1 MTFKPSIKIAFNPP
15 HFNSLKSVIPGLIR
29 FLLIAIIFN
38 TSTGCS
44 SESDKITNDQLKNK
58 LLRSIPSSQSNITF
72 NNLITETQQLNYI
85 AYDGVYQGAGV
96 AVGDINND
104 GLPDIYFVGN
114 MVPNKL
120 YLNKGNLVF
129 EDITESSGA
138 DVSDGWCT
146 GVNIIDVNGD
156 GWNDIYI
163 CRYLLE
169 DPNLCRNMLLINNG
183 DNTFT
188 DETEKYKVG
197 DTGFSVMATFFD
209 FDNDGDL
216 DLYVVNQPPS
226 FRNSRQAL
234 HGKIDYRYTDRL
246 YENIENKYFEDITE
260 KAGITNYAYGLS
272 ACAFDYDH
280 DGYTD
285 LYIANDY
292 EEGDLLYRN
301 NGDGTFSNT
310 ILEATR
316 HVPNFSMG
324 ADVADINNDGWPD
337 LFVADMVAQDNKRIK
352 TNMSGM
358 DLPKFYGLVGRGNQY
373 QYMYNALQL
382 NQGNGFFSEIAQLAG
397 VSNTD
402 WSWAALFMDLD
413 HDGFRDLLVT
423 NGMRRDMRDNDYNK
437 RLQQIVEQKS
447 AEAKAAGTR
456 LQLDYVSLVD
466 MAPKTGIANYF
477 FQNQGD
483 LTFKNLASD
492 WGVAQKMVSY
502 GAAYADLDGDGDLDL
517 VLNNM
522 DTIANIFENTINE
535 HRKNH
540 YLRVRLKGPKS
551 NMYGLGSRLRIY
563 YGDEIQSEELT
574 NVRGYMSASEP
585 IAHFGFKNISVID
598 KLEIIWPDNKTT
610 TLLNVKSDQ
619 LLEVDYRTQAT
630 NQDIDYRVKPT
641 YFEAAPTHFAG
652 FEHKENLFIDYQREI
667 LLPHMMSALGPK
679 IAVADMDGDGL
690 EDLIV
695 GGAKGF
701 PAVQM
706 MQQTDGSF
714 TARLFPWMQDA
725 AFEDL
730 GLHFF
735 DANGNGHLD
744 LYVVSGGNEAPAGS
758 SFYQDR
764 LYLNNGHGVFQK
776 STEALPGIT
785 ISGSCAISADING
798 DGQLDLFVGGRQYPG
813 RWPSPVS
820 SLILTNQNGKFR
832 DVTAEVAPELLE
844 LGMVTDARW
853 HDFNND
859 GYPDLIVVGE
869 WMPITVF
876 INEKGKLRKLDI
888 PELKNTRGWWN
899 CIELADID
907 GDGNMDLIAGN
918 LGTNIKYKTST
929 KEPFQVFADD
939 FDDNGT
945 FDIYLGY
952 YQDGVCYPVRGR
964 ECSSQQMPFV
974 KSKFPNY
981 NKFSEATIYE
991 VLGAKAETALN
1002 LKADIFESVVIKNL
1016 GNFSFEMVKLP
1027 IEAQFSTVQ
1036 AVHSGD
1042 FNNDGFIDLLI
1053 CGNFFEREVETTRSD
1068 ASVGLLLL
1076 GDGKFNFEPIAP
1088 YESGF
1093 YAKYNARDM
1102 RALQINN
1109 KKSFVIANNSGPL
1122 DVFQLKPEKKT
1133 K

>member
-1 MTFKPSIKIAFNPP
+1 MKHGIRIVIQLILVAFFASCSN
-15 HFNSLKSVIPGLIR
+15 NNAESKS
-29 FLLIAIIFN
+29 
-38 TSTGCS
+38 
-44 SESDKITNDQLKNK
+44 TNEETT
-58 LLRSIPSSQSNITF
+58 LLRSVHSKQSNITF

-129 EDITESSGA
+129 EDITASSGA
-138 DVSDGWCT
+138 DIAEGWCT
-146 GVNIIDVNGD
+146 GVNIMDANGD

-169 DPNLCRNMLLINNG
+169 DTNLCRNVLLINNG
-183 DNTFT
+183 DNTFS
-188 DETEKYKVG
+188 DETEKYRVG
-197 DTGFSVMATFFD
+197 DTGYSVMATFFD

-234 HGKIDYRYTDRL
+234 HGKVDYRYTDRL
-246 YENIENKYFEDITE
+246 YENIENNYYNDITD
-260 KAGITNYAYGLS
+260 KAGITNYGYGLS
-272 ACAFDYDH
+272 ACAFDYNH
-280 DGYTD
+280 DGFTD

-301 NGDGTFSNT
+301 NGDGTFTNS

-316 HVPNFSMG
+316 HIPNFSMG

-337 LFVADMVAQDNKRIK
+337 LFVADMVAKDNKRIK

-358 DLPKFYGLVGRGNQY
+358 DFPKFYGLVGRGNQY

-382 NQGNGFFSEIAQLAG
+382 NQGNGQFSEVAQLAG

-402 WSWAALFMDLD
+402 WSWTALFSDLD
-413 HDGFRDLLVT
+413 HDGYRDLLVT
-423 NGMRRDMRDNDYNK
+423 NGMRRDMRDNDYNR
-437 RLQQIVEQKS
+437 RLEQIVAQKS
-447 AEAKAAGTR
+447 EEAKAAGTS
-456 LQLDYVSLVD
+456 LKLDYVNLVN
-466 MAPKTGIANYF
+466 MAPKTGIANYLF
-477 FQNQGD
+477 HNQGD
-483 LTFKNLASD
+483 LTFKNKAEE
-492 WGVAQKMVSY
+492 WGMSQKMVSY

-535 HRKNH
+535 QRKNH
-540 YLRVRLKGPKS
+540 FLRVRLVGPKG

-563 YGDEIQSEELT
+563 YGDKIQSEELT

-585 IAHFGFKNISVID
+585 IAHFGFKDLSQID

-610 TLLNVKSDQ
+610 TLSNIKTNQ
-619 LLEVDYRTQAT
+619 LIEVDYTTQAT
-630 NQDIDYRVKPT
+630 SDVIDYRIKPT
-641 YFEAAPTHFAG
+641 YFQPQQDV
-652 FEHKENLFIDYQREI
+652 FEGYVHKENLYFDYQREI

-679 IAVADMDGDGL
+679 MAAADVDGDGL
-690 EDLIV
+690 EDLII

-706 MQQTDGSF
+706 MQQQGGYF
-714 TARLFPWMQDA
+714 TARMFPWMQDA
-725 AFEDL
+725 AFEDMA
-730 GLHFF
+730 LHFF
-735 DANGNGHLD
+735 DANGNGHQD

-764 LYLNNGHGVFQK
+764 LYLNNGYGVFQRSK
-776 STEALPGIT
+776 EALPGIT
-785 ISGSCAISADING
+785 ISGSCAVSADFDG

-813 RWPSPVS
+813 RWPTPVS
-820 SLILTNQNGKFR
+820 SLILQNQNGKFT
-832 DVTAEVAPELLE
+832 DVTATIAPELLD

-853 HDFNND
+853 HDLNND
-859 GYPDLIVVGE
+859 GFPELIIVGE
-869 WMPITVF
+869 WMPVTIF
-876 INEKGKLRKLDI
+876 LNEKGKLKKLDI
-888 PELKNTRGWWN
+888 PSLKNTRGWWN
-899 CIELADID
+899 CLEMADLN
-907 GDGNMDLIAGN
+907 GDGNSELIVGN
-918 LGTNIKYKTST
+918 LGTNIKYKTT
-929 KEPFQVFADD
+929 TEEPFQVFADD

-981 NKFSEATIYE
+981 DKFSEATIYD
-991 VLGAKAETALN
+991 VIGSKAETALN
-1002 LKADIFESVVIKNL
+1002 LQADVFETVVFHNL
-1016 GNFSFEMVKLP
+1016 GNFEFKMKVLAH
-1027 IEAQFSTVQ
+1027 EAQFSSVQTVIAQ
-1036 AVHSGD
+1036 D
-1042 FNNDGFIDLLI
+1042 FNNDGHTDLLLS
-1053 CGNFFEREVETTRSD
+1053 GNFHEREVETTRSD
-1068 ASVGLLLL
+1068 ASMGLLML
-1076 GDGKFNFEPIAP
+1076 GDSNLNFKPIAP
-1088 YESGF
+1088 FESGF
-1093 YAKYNARDM
+1093 YAGNNARDM
-1102 RALQINN
+1102 VKMQINN
-1109 KKSFVIANNSGPL
+1109 STKIVVANNSKQL
-1122 DVFQLKPEKKT
+1122 DVFELK
-1133 K
+1133 

>member
-1 MTFKPSIKIAFNPP
+1 MFVTTLLVTNGCRNKKPDNEQLSP
-15 HFNSLKSVIPGLIR
+15 KS
-29 FLLIAIIFN
+29 
-38 TSTGCS
+38 T
-44 SESDKITNDQLKNK
+44 
-58 LLRSIPSSQSNITF
+58 LLRSIPFSQSNVTF
-72 NNLITETQQLNYI
+72 NNLITETQQVNYI

-104 GLPDIYFVGN
+104 GLSDIYFVGN

-120 YLNKGNLVF
+120 YLNKGNFEF
-129 EDITESSGA
+129 EDITETSGA
-138 DVSDGWCT
+138 DITDGWCT

-156 GWNDIYI
+156 GWNDIYV

-169 DPNLCRNMLLINNG
+169 DPNLCRNVLLINNR

-188 DETEKYKVG
+188 DETVKYNVG
-197 DTGFSVMATFFD
+197 DSGFSIMATFFD

-216 DLYVVNQPPS
+216 DLYVLNQPPS

-234 HGKIDYRYTDRL
+234 HGKIDYSYTDRL
-246 YENIENKYFEDITE
+246 YENIENNYFEEITE

-272 ACAFDYDH
+272 ICAFDYDH
-280 DGYTD
+280 DGFTD

-301 NGDGTFSNT
+301 NGDGTFTNT
-310 ILEATR
+310 ILDATR

-358 DLPKFYGLVGRGNQY
+358 NLPKFYGLVGRGNQY

-402 WSWAALFMDLD
+402 WSWASLFMDID
-413 HDGFRDLLVT
+413 SDGFRDLLVT

-447 AEAKAAGTR
+447 AEAKAAGTK
-456 LQLDYVSLVD
+456 LQLDYLSLIK
-466 MAPKTGIANYF
+466 MAPKTEIANYI
-477 FQNQGD
+477 FQNKGD
-483 LTFKNLASD
+483 LTFKNLATE
-492 WGVAQKMVSY
+492 WGMAQKMVTY
-502 GAAYADLDGDGDLDL
+502 GAAYSDLDGDGDLDL

-522 DTIANIFENTINE
+522 DTLANIFENTLNE

-540 YLRVRLKGPKS
+540 FLRVRLKGPKG

-585 IAHFGFKNISVID
+585 IAHFGFNNIPEIN

-610 TLLNVKSDQ
+610 TINQIKTDQ
-619 LLEVDYRTQAT
+619 LIEVDYQTQAT
-630 NQDIDYRVKPT
+630 DQVLDYRITPT
-641 YFEAAPTHFAG
+641 YLEASPLLFEG

-679 IAVADMDGDGL
+679 IAVADMDRDGL
-690 EDLIV
+690 DDLIV

-706 MQQTDGSF
+706 MQQAGGSF

-725 AFEDL
+725 AFEDM

-744 LYVVSGGNEAPAGS
+744 LYVVSGGNEAPAAS

-764 LYLNNGHGVFQK
+764 LYLNNGFGVFQK
-776 STEALPGIT
+776 TKESLPGIT
-785 ISGSCAISADING
+785 ISGSCAASADING

-820 SLILTNQNGKFR
+820 SLILLNENGKFR
-832 DVTAEVAPELLE
+832 DVTAEIATDLMDF
-844 LGMVTDARW
+844 GMVTDAQW
-853 HDFNND
+853 QDLDGD
-859 GYPDLIVVGE
+859 GYPELVIVGE
-869 WMPITVF
+869 WMPVTIF
-876 INEKGKLRKLDI
+876 KNEKGKLRKMNISGL
-888 PELKNTRGWWN
+888 ENTRGWWN
-899 CIELADID
+899 CIELADLNE
-907 GDGNMDLIAGN
+907 DGNIDLIAGN
-918 LGTNIKYKTST
+918 LGANIKYKTSLE
-929 KEPFQVFADD
+929 EPFQVFADD

-945 FDIYLGY
+945 FDLYLGY
-952 YQDGVCYPVRGR
+952 YQDGKCFPVRGR

-974 KSKFPNY
+974 KSKFPSY
-981 NKFSEATIYE
+981 EKFSEATIYD
-991 VLGAKAETALN
+991 VIGSKAETALN
-1002 LKADIFESVVIKNL
+1002 LKADVFETMVFKNK
-1016 GNFSFEMVKLP
+1016 GNFEFEMIKLP
-1027 IEAQFSTVQ
+1027 NQAQFSTVQ
-1036 AVHSGD
+1036 AIVVND
-1042 FNNDGFIDLLI
+1042 FNNDGFTDLLLS
-1053 CGNFFEREVETTRSD
+1053 GNYYEREVETTRSD
-1068 ASVGLLLL
+1068 ASMGMLML
-1076 GDGKFNFEPIAP
+1076 GDGKLNFKPVAP
-1088 YESGF
+1088 YNSGF
-1093 YAKYNARDM
+1093 YAHGNARDM
-1102 RALQINN
+1102 VLMKVNN
-1109 KKSFVIANNSGPL
+1109 VKTIVVANNSGPMDL
-1122 DVFQLKPEKKT
+1122 FQLKTSE
-1133 K
+1133 